1 MNSKD
6 ILWRWQSGY
15 KTTNVQCRHS
25 WIKKKLKLG
34 QHELLQIVQFKYVS
48 RSLKLVNCC
57 LQLISRL
64 SLCKLEIL
72 NQYSTSSLLWEH
84 FFQYRLT
91 DIIWVIRILA
101 ANQHV
106 NIPPEQNYIESIGQL
121 SDVVVWT
128 YVVCKRS
135 YTQLKLMS
143 TIILFILK
151 SSDGLDEIWYR
162 FRAEYK
168 PTSIDPL
175 LL

>member
-1 MNSKD
+1 MNFKD

-84 FFQYRLT
+84 FSNIVWQILYELLT
-91 DIIWVIRILA
+91 LILA
-101 ANQHV
+101 
-106 NIPPEQNYIESIGQL
+106 ECNYVYRPRMFTQRHHLIVLSIRYSFALVG
-121 SDVVVWT
+121 
-128 YVVCKRS
+128 Y
-135 YTQLKLMS
+135 
-143 TIILFILK
+143 
-151 SSDGLDEIWYR
+151 
-162 FRAEYK
+162 
-168 PTSIDPL
+168 
-175 LL
+175 